1 MGEVAAA
8 LQQALAK
15 PADQQPSI
23 AVLPFANMSRD
34 PDDEYFSDG
43 LAEEI
48 INQLAHVPGLKVT
61 ARTSAFA
68 FRGKEQDITTIAE
81 ALRVR
86 TILEGSV
93 RRAGAR
99 IRVTAQL
106 INAEDGY
113 HLWSERYDRELTDVF
128 AIQDDIAQAIASAL
142 QVTLTAKPAQTRH
155 TPVLA
160 AYEAVLKGRHQM
172 LKHSPVS
179 HARANDCFEQA
190 MVLDPAYAE
199 PHASLGTNYFLS
211 GMSGLRSARETM
223 PLVRAEAKEA
233 LSLDPSDPGPHFLLA
248 SVAAAYEYDW
258 KQAAEHF
265 ALAMAG
271 ASVSAEAHWAYAS
284 LYFQPLGRFKESIA
298 HMEGAVERDP
308 LNAFWRGV
316 LASHLTH
323 AGLHDQ
329 AIQQANEALEI
340 DDSNIAPSV
349 TLGEAYV
356 SMGRWADAAAALEKA
371 YRLQPQYALS
381 TGMLAGALVRIGEHA
396 RAEQMIREL
405 GDTPRPLMGRVL
417 YHWVCGETDQA
428 ADWYERAIN
437 GRDPF
442 ALVFAEGPLGSAFR
456 QSSRWPKLASMMK
469 LTGPRSDMPLSDS
482 SCARRSAETAA

>member
-1 MGEVAAA
+1 
-8 LQQALAK
+8 
-15 PADQQPSI
+15 
-23 AVLPFANMSRD
+23 MSRD

-48 INQLAHVPGLKVT
+48 INLLAHVPGLKVT

-86 TILEGSV
+86 TVLEGSV
-93 RRAGAR
+93 RRAGTR

-199 PHASLGTNYFLS
+199 PHANLGTNYFLS

-248 SVAAAYEYDW
+248 SVAAAYQYDW

-265 ALAMAG
+265 TLAMAG
-271 ASVSAEAHWAYAS
+271 ASISAEAHWAYAS
-284 LYFQPLGRFKESIA
+284 LYFQPWGRFKESIA

-381 TGMLAGALVRIGEHA
+381 TGHAGRCAGPHRRARTGGADDQGVGGHTAASHGQGLVSLGLRRNGPGRRLVRTRDQRA
-396 RAEQMIREL
+396 RPVRARLRGGSAGQRLPGIISVAQARQHDE
-405 GDTPRPLMGRVL
+405 PARV
-417 YHWVCGETDQA
+417 
-428 ADWYERAIN
+428 
-437 GRDPF
+437 RDLTCPF
-442 ALVFAEGPLGSAFR
+442 A
-456 QSSRWPKLASMMK
+456 
-469 LTGPRSDMPLSDS
+469 
-482 SCARRSAETAA
+482 